1 MRRVTLIDAM
11 ADPNLFAPWFRDPAS
26 WSAWRAFL
34 SALFALPMPDEQLA
48 IYNRCTGRAEPPTAP
63 AAEGWLVCGRRA
75 GKSFILALI
84 AVFLATFYDYRRYL
98 APGERG
104 TVIVIATNTR
114 QARVIFRYVR
124 ALLTGVPMLKR
135 MIERETADTFD
146 LTDGV
151 TIEVG
156 TTSFKTVRGY
166 TIVAALCDELAFWPT
181 DDSAE
186 PDYEVLNALRPGM
199 VTIPNAM
206 LLCASSPYA
215 RRGALWDA
223 HRRHFGKDDDPIL
236 VWHADTRT
244 MNPTVPQRVI
254 DEATERDPAWAAAEY
269 GAQFRSDVESFVSRE
284 AVEACV
290 VARRARAPAVVRAQ
304 IPRLCRSE
312 RRQRRQHARSRSRT
326 GEGRRHDCDDA
337 VRERRPPFSP
347 EDVVAE
353 FAALLKSYRIAASP
367 VTGTPASGRASSSAS
382 TASPTSSPTRPKS
395 ELFRDLLPRSTHGRI
410 VLPRHDR
417 LLEPASRS
425 RAHRLSR
432 RPRHDRSSAER
443 ARRHRQRGGGHG
455 GGRPHRVQ
463 HELGRVGLRGKSK
476 SIFRRD

>member
-269 GAQFRSDVESFVSRE
+269 GAQFRSDVQSFVSRE

-290 VARRARAPAVVRAQ
+290 S
-304 IPRLCRSE
+304 L
-312 RRQRRQHARSRSRT
+312 
-326 GEGRRHDCDDA
+326 G
-337 VRERRPPFSP
+337 VRERAPRCPGSNTRPSSTR
-347 EDVVAE
+347 
-353 FAALLKSYRIAASP
+353 AAAARCFE
-367 VTGTPASGRASSSAS
+367 T
-382 TASPTSSPTRPKS
+382 TSSPSSSCTRS
-395 ELFRDLLPRSTHGRI
+395 NAASAQ
-410 VLPRHDR
+410 
-417 LLEPASRS
+417 ASR
-425 RAHRLSR
+425 
-432 RPRHDRSSAER
+432 
-443 ARRHRQRGGGHG
+443 
-455 GGRPHRVQ
+455 RV
-463 HELGRVGLRGKSK
+463 LR
-476 SIFRRD
+476 